1 MLLPIF
7 QQPPP
12 PKPPLHPRSRKDK
25 ILATLLSHE
34 SPEERWISTTF
45 SYRGKNAISRVYAD
59 MGARDFGVE
68 FRSVSWKEP
77 KDNVVSHLQ
86 NSDAPLPKVRAPEND
101 FWIVSTTH
109 LRTTWAGNTF
119 SMGTQK
125 NDDFILSSGQREQVP
140 MLVSQLGSYRHAKT
154 KDFETIELV
163 CHEAYLQIVLP
174 QERTDLGE
182 LETKLLEDDESLHSS
197 LRPEIG
203 DVEIPKFRFQF
214 ETDIRLALEKMG
226 VHRIFESPD
235 SLSALVSGPEG
246 AMLRGVSQRVEIE
259 VDEQGIRANAGTV
272 TNGVYGGILG
282 GQYSPFHMIVNR
294 PFLFFIRDNVTG
306 SLLFAGA
313 VVDPAKH

>member
-1 MLLPIF
+1 
-7 QQPPP
+7 
-12 PKPPLHPRSRKDK
+12 
-25 ILATLLSHE
+25 
-34 SPEERWISTTF
+34 
-45 SYRGKNAISRVYAD
+45 
-59 MGARDFGVE
+59 
-68 FRSVSWKEP
+68 
-77 KDNVVSHLQ
+77 
-86 NSDAPLPKVRAPEND
+86 
-101 FWIVSTTH
+101 
-109 LRTTWAGNTF
+109 
-119 SMGTQK
+119 MGTQK

-226 VHRIFESPD
+226 VHRIFEPGFAVSPSERTRRCD
-235 SLSALVSGPEG
+235 APWRFAEG
-246 AMLRGVSQRVEIE
+246 RNRGRRTGNPSQRRDS
-259 VDEQGIRANAGTV
+259 DERRLRRNSGWSVQ
-272 TNGVYGGILG
+272 
-282 GQYSPFHMIVNR
+282 PFPYDRKPSVSVLHSR
-294 PFLFFIRDNVTG
+294 QRYRFP
-306 SLLFAGA
+306 SLRRA